1 MSTDYYEV
9 LGVSRDASA
18 DEIKRA
24 YRKKAM
30 KLHPDVAGPGSEEAF
45 KEVQEAYEVLQDP
58 QKKAIFDRG
67 GDPAH
72 PNAGGGFGD
81 AGFGGGG
88 FDFTNLVDAM
98 FGGGSPFGGGGSG
111 RGPRSRVRRG
121 QDALVRMRLT
131 LAEAAFGVTK
141 PLDVDTAVVCPKC
154 HGKGS
159 DGGSEPVTCTT
170 CEGAGEVITVQRS
183 FLGDIRTT
191 QPCPT
196 CRGYGSVI
204 AHPCSEC
211 SGEGR
216 VRTSRTIN
224 VKIPAGVDD
233 GNRIHLDSQGE
244 VGPGGGPA
252 GDLYVELSVAPH
264 EVFRRD
270 GSNLEMAI
278 EVPMTAAALGT
289 TVSVRTLEADRE
301 DVDAE
306 QGSVTVEIPAGTQS
320 GSRIVVEGRGIPRLR
335 GGGRGDL
342 GVSLLIK
349 TPTKLDGHQKDL
361 LRQLADARG
370 ETEVNPAVRASGSK
384 GVFSRLKEAFGA

>member
-1 MSTDYYEV
+1 MSSDYYEV
-9 LGVSRDASA
+9 LGVARDASA
-18 DEIKRA
+18 DDIKRA

-58 QKKAIFDRG
+58 QKRAVFDRG

-72 PNAGGGFGD
+72 QGASGFGD

-98 FGGGSPFGGGGSG
+98 FGGGSPFGGQGGSR

-121 QDALVRMRLT
+121 QDALVRLRLT
-131 LAEAAFGVTK
+131 LAEAVFGVTK

-159 DGGSEPVTCTT
+159 DGDSEPVTCTT

-204 AHPCSEC
+204 PNPCSEC

-270 GSNLEMAI
+270 GANLEMAI

-301 DVDAE
+301 DMDE
-306 QGSVTVEIPAGTQS
+306 DQSSVEVEIPAGTQS
-320 GSRIVVEGRGIPRLR
+320 GARIVVEGRGIPRLR

-342 GVSLLIK
+342 GVSLLVR

-361 LRQLADARG
+361 LREFAESRG
-370 ETEVNPAVRASGSK
+370 EHEGRASVHTSGSK
-384 GVFSRLKEAFGA
+384 GVFSRLKEAFGG

>member
-1 MSTDYYEV
+1 MSSDYYEV
-9 LGVSRDASA
+9 LGVARDASA
-18 DEIKRA
+18 DDIKRA

-58 QKKAIFDRG
+58 QKRAVFDRG

-72 PNAGGGFGD
+72 QGAGGFGD

-98 FGGGSPFGGGGSG
+98 FGGGSPFGGQGGSR

-121 QDALVRMRLT
+121 QDALVRLRLT
-131 LAEAAFGVTK
+131 LAEAVFGVTK

-159 DGGSEPVTCTT
+159 DGDSEPVTCTT

-270 GSNLEMAI
+270 GANLEMAI

-301 DVDAE
+301 DMDE
-306 QGSVTVEIPAGTQS
+306 DQSSVEVEIPAGTQS
-320 GSRIVVEGRGIPRLR
+320 GARIVVEGRGIPRLR

-342 GVSLLIK
+342 GVSLLVR

-361 LRQLADARG
+361 LREFAESRG
-370 ETEVNPAVRASGSK
+370 EHEGRASVHTSGSK
-384 GVFSRLKEAFGA
+384 GVFSRLKEAFGG